1 VEFPNI
7 PLDMLGQYGI
17 AYIAL
22 AVLIYVMVI
31 LAKILI
37 ALVKSNNA
45 IEHTIQQFAEKLDA
59 LSAVI
64 DSQTNMLNRLER
76 LIEDQS
82 RFTQRMLEKLDVLWD
97 IAVKRS

>member
-1 VEFPNI
+1 MKFPDI
-7 PLDMLGQYGI
+7 PLDILGQYGI

-31 LAKILI
+31 LAKILT
-37 ALVKSNNA
+37 ATVKNGNA
-45 IEHTIQQFAEKLDA
+45 MQETLQRFAEKLDA
-59 LSAVI
+59 LSTVI
-64 DSQTNMLNRLER
+64 DSQTNTLNRLER
-76 LIEDQS
+76 LIEEQS